1 MKKAIVGVAAIGVII
16 ALRPAAGR
24 VTQKMREHCEQMA
37 SKCKQMMATQPG
49 GRREAPSMPAHCEE
63 MTTVHGGHGET
74 AEPREPS
81 QQEAPQ
87 SAGHQEALAI

>member
-1 MKKAIVGVAAIGVII
+1 MIKKAIVGVAAVGVII

-24 VTQKMREHCEQMA
+24 ISQKVREHCEQMA
-37 SKCKQMMATQPG
+37 SKCKQIMATQPG
-49 GRREAPSMPAHCEE
+49 QRGAAGMREHCKE
-63 MTTVHGGHGET
+63 MMGAHGGHGET

-87 SAGHQEALAI
+87 FAGHEEVAV

>member
-1 MKKAIVGVAAIGVII
+1 MKRAILGIAAIAVII

-24 VTQKMREHCEQMA
+24 VGQKMREHCEQMA
-37 SKCKQMMATQPG
+37 SKCKQMMATPPG
-49 GRREAPSMPAHCEE
+49 ERREAAMPEHCKEMMAAHE
-63 MTTVHGGHGET
+63 HHHQT

-87 SAGHQEALAI
+87 SAGHEEAITV